1 MTHKDKMIEE
11 MRSIVEDF
19 FQRAIKSLKKMKT
32 KHKKELLKY
41 ARLAPV
47 KSEKRTSTLTNSS
60 FIRSKNNLN
69 DDDISVIDLEDL
81 RLSSAKC

>member
-1 MTHKDKMIEE
+1 MTEE
-11 MRSIVEDF
+11 MRLIVDDF
-19 FQRAIKSLKKMKT
+19 FQHIIKSLGKMRT

-41 ARLAPV
+41 ARFAPARSA
-47 KSEKRTSTLTNSS
+47 KKRTSTLTNSS
-60 FIRSKNNLN
+60 FIHSRNNLN

>member
-1 MTHKDKMIEE
+1 M
-11 MRSIVEDF
+11 EDF
-19 FQRAIKSLKKMKT
+19 FQHTIKSLKKMKT

-41 ARLAPV
+41 AKFAPV
-47 KSEKRTSTLTNSS
+47 RSQRRPTSILTNSS
-60 FIRSKNNLN
+60 FMHSRNNFN